1 MNTKHK
7 IGKIQQKFISN
18 TFQKYLRV
26 QRIYERQ
33 ISFIFNSAILKDIQG
48 VSRKKVFLQNIIKQD
63 KQHEQKKFNLFEYAF
78 IYFII
83 IYII

>member
-7 IGKIQQKFISN
+7 IGKIQQKLISN

-48 VSRKKVFLQNIIKQD
+48 VSRRKVSLQNIIKQD